1 MKYVCSLL
9 RCAGG
14 RVGVCCVYVGVVK
27 RTVRG
32 VMLVCGCGVGVF
44 VRYAAVGVVDAMG
57 CDHDSW
63 RCHVKPVRSM
73 VAQALKSLF
82 SDG

>member
-1 MKYVCSLL
+1 M
-9 RCAGG
+9 
-14 RVGVCCVYVGVVK
+14 VK
-27 RTVRG
+27 RTVRD
-32 VMLVCGCGVGVF
+32 VLLVSGCGVGVF
-44 VRYAAVGVVDAMG
+44 VRCVAVCGVGLVVYG
-57 CDHDSW
+57 HGSY